1 MKFDFDIHLFL
12 QSLINSLNIIEH
24 YMSGTVVSTENIEMS
39 KTQCLPS
46 RKWQTNDVPIETM
59 LEFKG
64 GCK

>member
-1 MKFDFDIHLFL
+1 
-12 QSLINSLNIIEH
+12 
-24 YMSGTVVSTENIEMS
+24 MSGTVVSTENIEMS

-64 GCK
+64 GC